1 MSQIALAAYRKS
13 GASQPALALAVDGTL
28 YDLDDVRKAGLK
40 LDASWSNGISAV
52 LAHWN
57 SSPQVVKNLGDDI
70 RRLAGSKT
78 LAPVAND
85 AANLTAPFRPER
97 IYCAASNYIEHANE
111 MGTVL
116 AGKAESKPYMFI
128 KLSNTVIGP
137 NETILMP
144 PETSQLDW
152 EIELAAVIGK
162 PGRRISVERA
172 LDHVAG
178 YSIVN
183 DISARDLNVRGDYPF
198 KFDWFQGKCHDT
210 FAPFGP
216 WIVPT
221 WSIADPQAVKMKLS
235 VNGQVMQEDS
245 TKNMIWTLREQI
257 SYLSTIVTLQVGD
270 VIATGTPTGVGMGR
284 GIYLKPGDEI
294 VASIDGIGS
303 LTNKVAAEKR

>member
-1 MSQIALAAYRKS
+1 MSQIALAAYHKS

-28 YDLDDVRKAGLK
+28 YDLDDARKAGIK

-57 SSPQVVKNLGDDI
+57 SSPQAVKNLGDEI
-70 RRLAGSKT
+70 RRLAWSKT

-162 PGRRISVERA
+162 PGRAHFGRAGPRSRRRIFDRQRHLRAGPERPWRLSVQVRLVPGKVPRHVRTFRPVDRSRMVNRRSAGGQDEVERQWPGHA
-172 LDHVAG
+172 ERQHQEHDLD
-178 YSIVN
+178 
-183 DISARDLNVRGDYPF
+183 
-198 KFDWFQGKCHDT
+198 
-210 FAPFGP
+210 
-216 WIVPT
+216 
-221 WSIADPQAVKMKLS
+221 
-235 VNGQVMQEDS
+235 
-245 TKNMIWTLREQI
+245 
-257 SYLSTIVTLQVGD
+257 
-270 VIATGTPTGVGMGR
+270 
-284 GIYLKPGDEI
+284 
-294 VASIDGIGS
+294 
-303 LTNKVAAEKR
+303 AA